1 MRRMIFPFLFLVYRI
16 GNTSMLPTVLPGD
29 LLLIKLRPRSIH
41 RGDVIIINPYG
52 DQRPHQIK
60 RVIGMPGDEI
70 LIDKG
75 AIVVNNHLITETYL
89 KGRPVT
95 VFSDDSRKW
104 ILGKNDYFVMG
115 DNRIIS
121 KDSRTQGPI
130 SEQQII
136 GKAIY
141 RLWPLGKRE
150 RIY

>member
-1 MRRMIFPFLFLVYRI
+1 MRKIFISFLFLAYRI
-16 GNTSMLPTVLPGD
+16 GNTSMLPTISPGD
-29 LLLIKLRPRSIH
+29 LILIKLKPRSIK
-41 RGDVIIINPYG
+41 RGDVIVIKPHSVEKA
-52 DQRPHQIK
+52 HQIK
-60 RVIGMPGDEI
+60 RIIGMPGDEI

-104 ILGKNDYFVMG
+104 SLGKNDYFVMG